1 MGIILNNTRLGGPD
15 IPIRI
20 RRRIVDVKR
29 EQAISNAVINIP
41 AG

>member
-1 MGIILNNTRLGGPD
+1 MGIIMSNTRLGGPD

-20 RRRIVDVKR
+20 RGRIVDVKR
-29 EQAISNAVINIP
+29 EQPIGNAVIHIA

>member
-20 RRRIVDVKR
+20 RGRIVDVKR
-29 EQAISNAVINIP
+29 EQPIGNAVIHIA